1 MGHLILKLRNTDI
14 VRGVSTQWGEESKQ
28 AQKLQ
33 TELMQENGGEFQ
45 LSPKS
50 YVVCARPLRKVQRYG
65 LCRCLYKSQTFKK
78 VVVK

>member
-1 MGHLILKLRNTDI
+1 MYI
-14 VRGVSTQWGEESKQ
+14 VSTQWGEESKQ

-50 YVVCARPLRKVQRYG
+50 YARGMCSVHGPSVKCKGMDCAGASTKVSN
-65 LCRCLYKSQTFKK
+65 L
-78 VVVK
+78 